1 MSLKKLTSSDAVVEV
16 LRRPDVVDF
25 EASVPTAGSLGG
37 YLLEFEGKY
46 YHLEKIASAAYGVQF
61 PDHGILP
68 PAKFDKTAANIAL
81 LFERLGFTIT
91 TTARLRPPKV
101 GDEYPQR
108 TAIYN
113 TYGGNNVAGII
124 KFPRDTVVNAFSDE
138 EGPYA
143 DEPPSMVAPFEYR
156 GEGQSGDQGLEVSG
170 NKMLDEARK
179 DRRAVRYWY
188 RPSGGSFKF
197 VTWVAVLNRAQV
209 WSPDKNKELRL
220 EYTFQV
226 MAVPSPEPSTWPPE
240 VHALLDDREIKDTSL
255 PRPPAPGASKKDRQ
269 KTYQEYLRTIGD
281 PPTDEEGES
290 GPTRRSRNH
299 YRRSVRSRLAVLA
312 RANNECENDR
322 CTGKPGDTKPNGD
335 AILEVDHL
343 DDRALGGSDH
353 PTDMIA
359 LCPNCHA
366 AKTYGLNRASLK
378 RHLRA
383 RIDALHR

>member
-1 MSLKKLTSSDAVVEV
+1 MSLKKLTSSNAVVEV
-16 LRRPDVVDF
+16 LRRPDAVDL
-25 EASVPTAGSLGG
+25 EASALEDGSFGG

-46 YHLEKIASAAYGVQF
+46 YHPEKIASFAYGVQY
-61 PDHGILP
+61 PDHGILAP
-68 PAKFDKTAANIAL
+68 SEFGKTAANIAV

-91 TTARLRPPKV
+91 TTAKLWPPKV
-101 GDEYPQR
+101 GDEHPRR
-108 TAIYN
+108 TAIYS
-113 TYGGNNVAGII
+113 TYGGNNVAGIV

-143 DEPPSMVAPFEYR
+143 DEPPSLVEPFEYR
-156 GEGQSGDQGLEVSG
+156 GEGQYGNQQLTVSG

-179 DRRAVRYWY
+179 DHRAVRYWY

-209 WSPDKNKELRL
+209 WSPDEEQNLRL

-226 MAVPSPEPSTWPPE
+226 MAVPSPDPSTWSPD
-240 VHALLDDREIKDTSL
+240 VHALLDDRELEDTSL
-255 PRPPAPGASKKDRQ
+255 PKPPAPGASKEDRQ
-269 KTYQEYLRTIGD
+269 KTYQEYLQDIGD
-281 PPTDEEGES
+281 PPKDGEEES

-299 YRRSVRSRLAVLA
+299 YRRSVVSRQAVLA
-312 RANNECENDR
+312 RAGNNCENDQ
-322 CTGKPGDTKPNGD
+322 CTGMPADTKPNGD

-353 PTDMIA
+353 PTAMIA

-366 AKTYGLNRASLK
+366 TKTYGANRAAFK

-383 RIDALHR
+383 RLAALHR

>member
-1 MSLKKLTSSDAVVEV
+1 MKKLTSSDAVTEA
-16 LRRPDVVDF
+16 LRQSDAVDLGTS
-25 EASVPTAGSLGG
+25 APGDGSYRG

-46 YHLEKIASAAYGVQF
+46 YHPERVASVAYGVQY
-61 PDHGILP
+61 PDRSILP
-68 PAKFDKTAANIAL
+68 PAEFNKTAANVAL
-81 LFERLGFTIT
+81 HFERLNFTIA
-91 TTARLRPPKV
+91 TTAKLRPPRV
-101 GDEYPQR
+101 EDAYPNR

-113 TYGGNNVAGII
+113 AYGGNKIAGII

-143 DEPPSMVAPFEYR
+143 DEPPSMVEPFEYR
-156 GEGQSGDQGLEVSG
+156 GEGQYGDQDLDVPG

-179 DRRAVRYWY
+179 NSRAVRYWY
-188 RPSGGSFKF
+188 RPSGGPFKF

-209 WSPDKNKELRL
+209 WSPDENKEIRL
-220 EYTFQV
+220 EYTFQM
-226 MAVPSPEPSTWPPE
+226 MAVPGPEPSTWPPD

-255 PRPPAPGASKKDRQ
+255 PKPLAPGASKKDRQ
-269 KTYQEYLRTIGD
+269 KTYQEYLRVIGD
-281 PPTDEEGES
+281 PKDDEGES
-290 GPTRRSRNH
+290 EPTRRGRNH
-299 YRRSVRSRLAVLA
+299 YRRSVKSRLAVLA

-322 CTGKPGDTKPNGD
+322 CTGMPGDTKPNGD

-359 LCPNCHA
+359 LCPNCHT

-383 RIDALHR
+383 RIAAMHR